1 MRLILTAEEKILG
14 PYVALSYCWGQN
26 ANFLRLTASN
36 LSRFQVAVPYTD
48 LPTAFKEAFYFV
60 KSLSIRY
67 IWIDALCII
76 QSGPGATEDWRS
88 QCTRMHD
95 VYSNCIL
102 NLSLSRAAHPNVSC
116 LGGHLPEATV
126 PFKVETTGIVDTCYR
141 VKHTCAVVSVEY
153 FREALYDQSLGC
165 RAWALQ
171 ERLLSPRVLSFGSGE
186 LFWSCFQSPHASEFF
201 PHGIKKDTGIFCHD
215 METIPNKLDGET
227 PHQTYWFSLVEEYTN
242 RELTFPKTDKLVAL
256 SAIAVRLGR
265 AMNDVY
271 IAGHFWKTLP
281 LSLNWKV
288 GSPYMGKMQRKRA
301 VPRRIIA
308 PAKLE
313 EGQRQNH
320 TPSWSWASI
329 HGPLDT
335 QYRNPYDPLADLLAY
350 AVTPLVETNPT
361 GQIVSA
367 SLTISAY
374 CAEIEWTQEG
384 PNILSEPGLWTNKS
398 YRLIVDIDDPDDKP
412 TSGERYWIAVLA
424 ESSWG
429 SLWEGLV
436 LTKLNIGGE
445 RLYRRKGHFEFCPSQ
460 TWQASWRDTWNPM
473 WRKERR
479 ILTLI

>member
-1 MRLILTAEEKILG
+1 MRLILTAEKKILG

-26 ANFLRLTASN
+26 ANFLLLTASN

-48 LPTAFKEAFYFV
+48 LPTAFKEAFYFI

-88 QCTRMHD
+88 QCTRLHD
-95 VYSNCIL
+95 VYLNCIL
-102 NLSLSRAAHPNVSC
+102 NLSLSRAAHPN
-116 LGGHLPEATV
+116 
-126 PFKVETTGIVDTCYR
+126 
-141 VKHTCAVVSVEY
+141 
-153 FREALYDQSLGC
+153 
-165 RAWALQ
+165 
-171 ERLLSPRVLSFGSGE
+171 
-186 LFWSCFQSPHASEFF
+186 SPHTSEFF
-201 PHGIKKDTGIFCHD
+201 PYGIKKDIGIFCHD

-256 SAIAVRLGR
+256 SAIAVRLGS

-301 VPRRIIA
+301 VPRRIIS

-384 PNILSEPGLWTNKS
+384 PNIRSEPGLWTNKS